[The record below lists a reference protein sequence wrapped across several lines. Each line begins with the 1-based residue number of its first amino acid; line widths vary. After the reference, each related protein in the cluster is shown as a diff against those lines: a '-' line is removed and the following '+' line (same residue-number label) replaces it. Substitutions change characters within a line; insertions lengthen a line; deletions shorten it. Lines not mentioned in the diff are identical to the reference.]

1 MRHFAGVSFFMSK
14 NKWGDLRMKKLKRV
28 VIKEELVVLTGD
40 FKKAILLNQFI
51 YWSERVRDF
60 DKFIEE
66 EKERYSKEGKE
77 INLNKE
83 RGWMYKKAEE
93 LSEETMLNL
102 SDKTIRSY
110 IKDFVKNGWIDEREN
125 PEHKWDRTKQY
136 RVNIVKIQSELFELG
151 YSLEGYPLNIENL
164 ELGKK
169 KNGDGNKKKEE
180 NKELETKETPQTL
193 ETPSR
198 KKGKMEEE
206 KMKTQRGKKER
217 AIPEITTEITTDVY
231 NQSVSQSIDT
241 GDIKSNQEIKIYG
254 QTDISTQLLE
264 KHNKTIRNC
273 EIYAIDKKYQNAVV
287 HAIKLLFLDIENK
300 KKVNIGDNIIPAEIL
315 ERDLEKLN
323 FFVLE
328 HAVNKFK
335 AASREKEIRN
345 KIGYLKTC
353 IYNSIHEI
361 DVDVDSELMY
371 QGFI

>member
-1 MRHFAGVSFFMSK
+1 MSK
-14 NKWGDLRMKKLKRV
+14 NKWGDLIMIKLKRV

-169 KNGDGNKKKEE
+169 KNGDENKKKEE

-193 ETPSR
+193 EIPSW

-206 KMKTQRGKKER
+206 KKKTQRGKKER

-231 NQSVSQSIDT
+231 NQSVNQSIDT
-241 GDIKSNQEIKIYG
+241 GDIKSNEEIKTDR
-254 QTDISTQLLE
+254 QTDISTQMLG
-264 KHNKTIRNC
+264 KYNKTIKNC
-273 EIYAIDKKYQNAVV
+273 EIYAMDEKYQNAVV

-300 KKVNIGDNIIPAEIL
+300 KRVNIGDNIIPAEIL

-335 AASREKEIRN
+335 AASKEKEIRN

-361 DVDVDSELMY
+361 DVDIDGELRY